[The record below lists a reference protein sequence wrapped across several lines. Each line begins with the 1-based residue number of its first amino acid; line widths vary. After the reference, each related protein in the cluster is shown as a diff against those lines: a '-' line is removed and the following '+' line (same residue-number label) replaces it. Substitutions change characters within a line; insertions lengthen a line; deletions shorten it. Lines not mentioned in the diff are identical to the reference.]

1 MLPHWC
7 ARKHLD
13 QWGECLFYRWTI
25 RALQDKLS
33 RRWQRLFANPVTLAM
48 KMVMTFSKIPYR
60 PRITALA
67 LAAAVSL
74 LGGCDSANTEYA
86 YPQRYGDKVYAPGE
100 APPQSV
106 FGKEGIDLFG
116 QSKKGADQGGQGLG
130 INSFLWRASLDTISF
145 MPIASADPFGG
156 VIITDWYAPPESPD
170 ERFKLNVFIMGR
182 ALRADGLKIAAF
194 RQAKDSSGNWADRPV
209 DPAVITDLENT
220 VLTRARKMRIAA
232 QSGAA
237 N

>member
-1 MLPHWC
+1 
-7 ARKHLD
+7 
-13 QWGECLFYRWTI
+13 
-25 RALQDKLS
+25 
-33 RRWQRLFANPVTLAM
+33 M
-48 KMVMTFSKIPYR
+48 KMVMTLTKIPYR
-60 PRITALA
+60 PRIAAIALA
-67 LAAAVSL
+67 LGIASL
-74 LGGCDSANTEYA
+74 LGGCDSDNTQYA
-86 YPQRYGDKVYAPGE
+86 YPESYGNKVYQPGDQK
-100 APPQSV
+100 PGSV
-106 FGKEGIDLFG
+106 FGKEGLDIFG
-116 QSKKGADQGGQGLG
+116 QSKKGADQGGGQGLG

-156 VIITDWYAPPESPD
+156 VIITDWYAPPETPD

-194 RQAKDSSGNWADRPV
+194 RQAKDSSGNWADRPM

-232 QSGAA
+232 QSGSG